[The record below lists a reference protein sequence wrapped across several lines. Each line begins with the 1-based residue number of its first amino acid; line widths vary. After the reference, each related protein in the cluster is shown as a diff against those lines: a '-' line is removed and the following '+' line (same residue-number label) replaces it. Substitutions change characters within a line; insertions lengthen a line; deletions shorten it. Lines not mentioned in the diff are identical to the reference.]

1 MDYLADTCT
10 QSRTIIGLSQRPQVK
25 EHGAG
30 GGGAGPLG
38 NWGLGVV
45 AYCHLLVTMWNL
57 IRGCYGY
64 FCVWSSLEN
73 HNNESS
79 VALGLRA

>member
-1 MDYLADTCT
+1 ML
-10 QSRTIIGLSQRPQVK
+10 
-25 EHGAG
+25 GA
-30 GGGAGPLG
+30 GAGPLG

-45 AYCHLLVTMWNL
+45 AYCHLLVTMWNF
-57 IRGCYGY
+57 IGGCYGY
-64 FCVWSSLEN
+64 FCVQSSLEN